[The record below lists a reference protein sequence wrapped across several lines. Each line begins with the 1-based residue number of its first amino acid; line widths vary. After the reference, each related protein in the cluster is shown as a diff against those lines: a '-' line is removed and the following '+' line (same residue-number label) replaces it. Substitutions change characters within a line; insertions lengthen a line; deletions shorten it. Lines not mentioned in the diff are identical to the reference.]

1 MHHLKD
7 IEQKSSR
14 NAEKLRR
21 NGVGTS
27 RLRKQGMIFVSLL
40 FVLVCL
46 QKGQISQRM
55 LSINLG
61 GGKCQWTAP
70 EPMDEANPLNTT
82 TLLASYPG
90 ELYSSRK

>member
-1 MHHLKD
+1 MQHLED
-7 IEQKSSR
+7 IYTRKLLRDQK
-14 NAEKLRR
+14 KLRT
-21 NGVGTS
+21 NFAGA

-46 QKGQISQRM
+46 QNDQISQRV

-90 ELYSSRK
+90 ELHSSRK